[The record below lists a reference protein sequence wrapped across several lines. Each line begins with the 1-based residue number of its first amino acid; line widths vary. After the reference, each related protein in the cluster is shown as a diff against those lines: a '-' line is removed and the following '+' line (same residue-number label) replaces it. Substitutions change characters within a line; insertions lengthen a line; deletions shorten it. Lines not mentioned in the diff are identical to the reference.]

1 MKYHPA
7 HLPSGLR
14 VGDWRILRRLH
25 VGGFGAVYLVEHEG
39 KSYVLKL
46 SLHRPDSTPGRDP
59 ARTDERTERE
69 LAALL
74 KLKPPHAPR
83 LLACGRWPDAEH
95 GYLFLVMEYVEG
107 DLLAAWAVRHN
118 PTLREVLRV
127 FIRLA
132 DTLAAAEARAILH
145 RDIKPSNIVVRAK
158 DAAPVLLDW
167 GACDLPFTPDITE
180 GALAPGTPHYRTPES
195 IRFAREHR
203 ADPAARYTYQ
213 PTDDLYALGVSFYEV
228 LTGQKPFTAP
238 AAERQRLNAEIELRI
253 PTPPHELNP
262 HIPAALSE
270 LVCRLLAK
278 APRDRPATG
287 LALKRELESLSPES
301 KLWDALLGL
310 PRPASGARPAS
321 EPSPARPPRL
331 LRTGGLALAAVA
343 VTVLAY
349 AVAELLAPAPPPA
362 PPPPIAA
369 APPSDEAPPRVQAQT
384 DAGTPPSPSPLE
396 KEQTVTTSEPRKRRL
411 TSREVLKTGCLVALT
426 GLDGGCATAP
436 IKPPTDDCPT
446 KAWQAMEEDLGVPDI
461 TMASSVKEVLI
472 HINWGKDSLWQ
483 PGPVVG
489 RVMKADVRHG
499 KTVFPEGTLLHGF
512 VYIWPRPSPQEP
524 WAVRVHYTE
533 AQLPNGRKVP
543 VCLAHVPT
551 NDCTPQ
557 DGAFRCHIPHITNV
571 AFVPAWYDEG
581 GSWSPR
587 RK

>member
-1 MKYHPA
+1 VKYHPA

-14 VGDWRILRRLH
+14 VRDWRILRRLH
-25 VGGFGAVYLVEHEG
+25 VGGFGAVYLVDHEG

-59 ARTDERTERE
+59 ACTDERTERE

-74 KLKPPHAPR
+74 KLKPPHVPR
-83 LLACGRWPDAEH
+83 VLSYGRWPDAEH

-107 DLLAAWAVRHN
+107 DLLAAWAVRHD

-127 FIRLA
+127 FIHLT
-132 DTLAAAEARAILH
+132 DTLVVAEARAILH

-158 DAAPVLLDW
+158 DASPVLLDW

-203 ADPAARYTYQ
+203 DEPAARYTYQ
-213 PTDDLYALGVSFYEV
+213 PTDDLYSLGVSFYEV

-238 AAERQRLNAEIELRI
+238 ASDRQRLNAEIELRI

-262 HIPAALSE
+262 HVPATLSE

-278 APRDRPATG
+278 DPRNRPATG
-287 LALKRELESLSPES
+287 LALKRELESLRPES

-310 PRPASGARPAS
+310 PRPAPGSRPAS
-321 EPSPARPPRL
+321 EPSPARGARL
-331 LRTGGLALAAVA
+331 LRIGGLALAAVA
-343 VTVLAY
+343 VAALAY
-349 AVAELLAPAPPPA
+349 AGAELLATAPPPA

-369 APPSDEAPPRVQAQT
+369 HLPSDEAAPLVQAQA
-384 DAGTPPSPSPLE
+384 DAGTPPSTSPLE
-396 KEQTVTTSEPRKRRL
+396 KEQTVTTSEPRKRRP

-436 IKPPTDDCPT
+436 IKPPTDDCPA
-446 KAWQAMEEDLGVPDI
+446 KAMQAMEDLMPGYDLDL
-461 TMASSVKEVLI
+461 ADSVKDVLI
-472 HINWGKDSLWQ
+472 HINWGEDSLWQ

-489 RVMKADVRHG
+489 RVMKTHVRHE
-499 KTVFPEGTLLHGF
+499 KTVFPEGTLLHGS
-512 VYIWPRPSPQEP
+512 VYIWPRSSPQEP

-533 AQLPNGRKVP
+533 AQFPNGDKVP

-551 NDCTPQ
+551 NDCTPR
-557 DGAFRCHIPHITNV
+557 DGAFHCYIPHITYV
-571 AFVPAWYDEG
+571 VFMPDWEHEG
-581 GSWSPR
+581 GSWRRR

>member
-1 MKYHPA
+1 MKYHPT

-14 VGDWRILRRLH
+14 VRDWRILRRLH
-25 VGGFGAVYLVEHEG
+25 VGGFGAVYLVDHEG
-39 KSYVLKL
+39 KSYAMKL

-59 ARTDERTERE
+59 ACTDERTERE

-74 KLKPPHAPR
+74 KLKPPHVPR

-127 FIRLA
+127 FIHLA

-158 DAAPVLLDW
+158 DASPVLLDW

-180 GALAPGTPHYRTPES
+180 EALAPGTPHYRAPES

-203 ADPAARYTYQ
+203 DDPAARYTYQ

-228 LTGQKPFTAP
+228 LTGQKPFTTP
-238 AAERQRLNAEIELRI
+238 VSDRQRLNAEIELRI

-262 HIPAALSE
+262 HVPAALSE

-278 APRDRPATG
+278 DPRDRPATG

-321 EPSPARPPRL
+321 EPSPARNPRI
-331 LRTGGLALAAVA
+331 LRLGGLALTAVA
-343 VTVLAY
+343 VAALAY
-349 AVAELLAPAPPPA
+349 AGAELLATAPP

-369 APPSDEAPPRVQAQT
+369 PPPSDEAPPLVQAQA

-436 IKPPTDDCPT
+436 IRPPTDGCPS
-446 KAWQAMEEDLGVPDI
+446 KVRQAMEDLGLGPIED
-461 TMASSVKEVLI
+461 APRLHKVLI
-472 HINWGKDSLWQ
+472 HINWGEDSLWQ

-489 RVMKADVRHG
+489 RVMKAEVRHG
-499 KTVFPEGTLLHGF
+499 KTVLPEGTLLHGS
-512 VYIWPRPSPQEP
+512 VYIWPRSSPQEP

-533 AQLPNGRKVP
+533 AQFPNGDKVP
-543 VCLAHVPT
+543 VCMAHLPT
-551 NDCTPQ
+551 NDCTPR
-557 DGAFRCHIPHITNV
+557 DGAFYCQIPHITYV
-571 AFVPAWYDEG
+571 YPIPAWDDEVG
-581 GSWSPR
+581 LPPFKRSE
-587 RK
+587 

>member
-1 MKYHPA
+1 VKYSPA

-14 VGDWRILRRLH
+14 VRDWRILRRLH
-25 VGGFGAVYLVEHEG
+25 VGGFGAVYLVDHEG
-39 KSYVLKL
+39 KSYALKL

-74 KLKPPHAPR
+74 KLKPPHVPR

-180 GALAPGTPHYRTPES
+180 EALAPGTPHYRAPES

-203 ADPAARYTYQ
+203 DDPAARYTYQ

-228 LTGQKPFTAP
+228 LTGQKPFTTP
-238 AAERQRLNAEIELRI
+238 VSDRQRLNAEIELRI

-262 HIPAALSE
+262 HVPAALSE

-278 APRDRPATG
+278 DPRDRPATG

-321 EPSPARPPRL
+321 EPSPARNPRI
-331 LRTGGLALAAVA
+331 LRLGVLALTAVA
-343 VTVLAY
+343 VAALAY
-349 AVAELLAPAPPPA
+349 AAAQLLAPAPPL
-362 PPPPIAA
+362 PPHIAA
-369 APPSDEAPPRVQAQT
+369 APPSDEAAPLVQAQA

-436 IKPPTDDCPT
+436 IRPPTDGCPA
-446 KAWQAMEEDLGVPDI
+446 KVQQAMEDLGLGPI
-461 TMASSVKEVLI
+461 ENAQKLREVLI

-489 RVMKADVRHG
+489 RVMKAEVRRG
-499 KTVFPEGTLLHGF
+499 KTVLPEGTLLHGS
-512 VYIWPRPSPQEP
+512 VYIWPRSSPQEP

-533 AQLPNGRKVP
+533 AQFPNGDKVP
-543 VCLAHVPT
+543 VCMVHLPT
-551 NDCTPQ
+551 NDCTPR
-557 DGAFRCHIPHITNV
+557 DGAFHCRIPHITYV
-571 AFVPAWYDEG
+571 YPTPFWDDEMG
-581 GSWSPR
+581 RPPSPPMGE
-587 RK
+587 